1 LDPALHLAHRIQ
13 IVVDH
18 RLVRGAERALQVRG
32 VVLDQVEDALAL
44 VDDLVTLRR
53 IVALA
58 EQAIENLARVV
69 LHRQRLRGSAE
80 RNGPGVTA
88 TEARVA
94 GAAAAFTGELQRR
107 QRRVLA
113 DLQGRHLIAGDAAV
127 RGLAHGRVHTAEP
140 RACNDGVGAG
150 ALTGLVAQAADD
162 GEVL

>member
-1 LDPALHLAHRIQ
+1 GVELLGEILQDAGRRIRELDARVLLLLLLLDPALHLAHRIQ

-94 GAAAAFTGELQRR
+94 GAAAAFTGEL
-107 QRRVLA
+107 
-113 DLQGRHLIAGDAAV
+113 
-127 RGLAHGRVHTAEP
+127 
-140 RACNDGVGAG
+140 
-150 ALTGLVAQAADD
+150 
-162 GEVL
+162 